1 MNQSRTLLIDKNYL
15 FMYHIQEEEKMEKES
30 QDIHAENMFMQ
41 GIVIENEHDM
51 FLLGIHTGNKNG

>member
-1 MNQSRTLLIDKNYL
+1 
-15 FMYHIQEEEKMEKES
+15 MEKES